1 MNSEQANNI
10 WVALCGRWP
19 ILMQLDPAAAGEI
32 IDSFLVQSGTPADK
46 TRHQIPPSLD
56 MVRRY
61 LADILRSDLDP
72 HKFMDFYESK
82 GWKVGDQKMKDWQA
96 ACRRADREW
105 DRRGRDSGPRQRSSG
120 FA

>member
-1 MNSEQANNI
+1 MNSDQANNI

-19 ILMQLDPAAAGEI
+19 ILMQLDAKAAGEI
-32 IDSFLVQSGTPADK
+32 IDGFLVVPGGESDK

-61 LADILRSDLDP
+61 MADVLKAEFDP
-72 HKFMDFYESK
+72 HRFMDFYASK
-82 GWKVGDQKMKDWQA
+82 DWKVGDQKMKDWQA
-96 ACRRADREW
+96 AARRAVREW
-105 DRRGRDSGPRQRSSG
+105 DKSPGSSHRSRSSG